1 MQEDFLQYARPNSS
15 LTDLLASTV
24 NQNQNVSRW
33 DAKGNF
39 IPTPPQLFADDAPVV
54 LPDPLDEYAKVYAGI
69 PDEYRTSVVNPQG
82 TNIAAHAAT
91 YNPYIEAKRKAE
103 NIQRQKA
110 KSGQTASEV
119 VTNDGDEMMDG
130 NSIYTWIGNGYVYRG
145 ENTDPNL
152 LDKRQFMANYKQK
165 EAEIDTVV
173 QSLSESPGTLP
184 QATPISLPGWTIPG
198 MSNLFTQQPNIGNN
212 NQSGLAG
219 SLNRLTSNPLP
230 FNQWFN

>member
-1 MQEDFLQYARPNSS
+1 MNMTY
-15 LTDLLASTV
+15 TD
-24 NQNQNVSRW
+24 
-33 DAKGNF
+33 
-39 IPTPPQLFADDAPVV
+39 
-54 LPDPLDEYAKVYAGI
+54 I
-69 PDEYRTSVVNPQG
+69 PDQYKTSVLSPQG
-82 TNIAAHAAT
+82 ANIATHAAT
-91 YNPYIEAKRKAE
+91 YNPYIEAKRKEE
-103 NIQRQKA
+103 NIQRQRSEAIQSRSEADRRKQHF
-110 KSGQTASEV
+110 GGGTVHTWTAPR
-119 VTNDGDEMMDG
+119 DGDEMMDG

-152 LDKRQFMANYKQK
+152 LDKRQFIANYKQK

-198 MSNLFTQQPNIGNN
+198 MSNLFTQPPNIGNN